1 VKREGRQR
9 LGVRLWRA
17 KIRWQLVGEDGSSGR
32 SSGSGEGG
40 EDGAREEEVG
50 GGAGGQV
57 RPAAV
62 QRIAGPRDEGVAA
75 VSRDF
80 DEGWR
85 LPVVVI

>member
-1 VKREGRQR
+1 VGASAPCHGGAAQS
-9 LGVRLWRA
+9 RA
-17 KIRWQLVGEDGSSGR
+17 GGC

-57 RPAAV
+57 WSAAA

-75 VSRDF
+75 ASRD
-80 DEGWR
+80 
-85 LPVVVI
+85 

>member
-1 VKREGRQR
+1 MSRRR
-9 LGVRLWRA
+9 
-17 KIRWQLVGEDGSSGR
+17 SSEQGAGGR

-40 EDGAREEEVG
+40 EDGAREEEVR

-57 RPAAV
+57 RSAAA
-62 QRIAGPRDEGVAA
+62 QHITGSHDEGVAA
-75 VSRDF
+75 ASRDF

>member
-1 VKREGRQR
+1 VATRRSNR
-9 LGVRLWRA
+9 RRLWRA
-17 KIRWQLVGEDGSSGR
+17 KIRRQLVGEDGSSDR

-50 GGAGGQV
+50 GGAGSQV
-57 RPAAV
+57 RSAAA

-75 VSRDF
+75 ASRDF